1 MRPAGTLRPRT
12 ILENREGTLYVD
24 GVSTVELAA
33 KFDTPLYVMSER
45 RIREN
50 YRRIYGTLSRYCG
63 EVKVYYSAKAN
74 TNLSVLKILEEE
86 GSCLDTV
93 SPGEVFLALKAGFK
107 PERILYTGTSVRDDE
122 LEFLLESG
130 VTINVDSLSQ
140 LRRLLKISI
149 PEVISVRVNPE
160 VGAGHHEHVVTAG
173 RESKFGI
180 WEEDVVDAYRMAVD
194 AGVERFGIQMHIG
207 SGILSVEPFI
217 AATENLLRIAGRVH
231 EKVGVEFEFID
242 IGGGFGV
249 PYRPEEEELNIE
261 ALARKLADLYLKR
274 VKEYGLGE
282 PTLYVEPG
290 RYIVCD
296 AGLLLTRVNTVKV
309 TPFRRFLGVDAGF
322 NTLIRPAMY
331 GSYHPIVVANRLDEP
346 EEETYTVVGPICESG
361 DILAKDR
368 RLPKVQEGDLI
379 AVLNAGAYG
388 YSMSSQYNS
397 RPRCAEVIVKDG
409 EYALIRERETFSSL
423 LEGQRYPPWLK

>member
-1 MRPAGTLRPRT
+1 
-12 ILENREGTLYVD
+12 
-24 GVSTVELAA
+24 
-33 KFDTPLYVMSER
+33 
-45 RIREN
+45 
-50 YRRIYGTLSRYCG
+50 
-63 EVKVYYSAKAN
+63 
-74 TNLSVLKILEEE
+74 
-86 GSCLDTV
+86 
-93 SPGEVFLALKAGFK
+93 
-107 PERILYTGTSVRDDE
+107 
-122 LEFLLESG
+122 
-130 VTINVDSLSQ
+130 
-140 LRRLLKISI
+140 
-149 PEVISVRVNPE
+149 
-160 VGAGHHEHVVTAG
+160 
-173 RESKFGI
+173 
-180 WEEDVVDAYRMAVD
+180 
-194 AGVERFGIQMHIG
+194 
-207 SGILSVEPFI
+207 
-217 AATENLLRIAGRVH
+217 
-231 EKVGVEFEFID
+231 VGVEFEFID

-397 RPRCAEVIVKDG
+397 RPRCAEVLVKDG

-423 LEGQRYPPWLK
+423 FARRTNPQIMFIIPSMPAAITTSSGVSRSLTSGSPGTSKRWNRYWAAAKTERVPIMIISPLIESPILFAKEKTRALSSSMVSSIRLRSFMEGMYGSRTAGSFFSLLSRERGISDQTSLLFLEIMLRIPDMKKIRLTAIMRFGTFSPKIFVMGREISPSMSM

>member
-1 MRPAGTLRPRT
+1 LRPAGTLRPHT

-180 WEEDVVDAYRMAVD
+180 WEAPEDSRSSPREGGRRV
-194 AGVERFGIQMHIG
+194 
-207 SGILSVEPFI
+207 
-217 AATENLLRIAGRVH
+217 RVH
-231 EKVGVEFEFID
+231 
-242 IGGGFGV
+242 
-249 PYRPEEEELNIE
+249 RH
-261 ALARKLADLYLKR
+261 R
-274 VKEYGLGE
+274 
-282 PTLYVEPG
+282 
-290 RYIVCD
+290 
-296 AGLLLTRVNTVKV
+296 
-309 TPFRRFLGVDAGF
+309 
-322 NTLIRPAMY
+322 
-331 GSYHPIVVANRLDEP
+331 
-346 EEETYTVVGPICESG
+346 
-361 DILAKDR
+361 R
-368 RLPKVQEGDLI
+368 RLRG
-379 AVLNAGAYG
+379 
-388 YSMSSQYNS
+388 
-397 RPRCAEVIVKDG
+397 
-409 EYALIRERETFSSL
+409 SL
-423 LEGQRYPPWLK
+423 PA